1 MKEILEMYKSGLIN
15 DSEAKQKIMKLFYER
30 GEEFMLD
37 MHRQERLG
45 FPEVVYAEGKT
56 TEQVLDIVEKM
67 LSNPLPILISNVPD
81 VQIPAIEAKF
91 SSAGIRKAGRM
102 IAVGAMPEDTS
113 LGTVGVI
120 TAGTS
125 DIPYARECILILEAT
140 GARTLSF
147 FDAGVAGI
155 HRPYLSLNDVKDA
168 EVLIILAGMEG
179 ALPTLIASVTDRPI
193 IAVPTPIGYGIGGG
207 GIGAMISM
215 LQTCSPG
222 VVTVN
227 IGNVIGA
234 SAAAIRILRGIRR
247 ARNDQTPGAHKID

>member
-1 MKEILEMYKSGLIN
+1 MKEILDQYRSGLI
-15 DSEAKQKIMKLFYER
+15 DDAQAKEMIMRIFYER

-45 FPEVVYAEGKT
+45 FPEVVLAEGKS
-56 TEQVLDIVEKM
+56 TEQVLDIVERM
-67 LSNPLPILISNVPD
+67 LKRSSPILISNILETQTSP
-81 VQIPAIEAKF
+81 IEAKF
-91 SSAGIRKAGRM
+91 ASSMVQKAGRM
-102 IAVGAMPEDTS
+102 MAVGPMPAGEK

-125 DIPYARECILILEAT
+125 DIPFARECILIMEAT
-140 GARTLSF
+140 GAKTIAF

-155 HRPYLSLNDVKDA
+155 HRPFLSLNDVKDA

-179 ALPTLIASVTDRPI
+179 ALPTLIASVTDRPV
-193 IAVPTPIGYGIGGG
+193 IAVPTPVGYGIGGG

-215 LQTCSPG
+215 LQTCAPG

-227 IGNVIGA
+227 IGNTIGA
-234 SAAAIRILRGIRR
+234 SAAAIRILRTIRR
-247 ARNDQTPGAHKID
+247 ASNEKNCST

>member
-1 MKEILEMYKSGLIN
+1 MKKILDKYKSGLI
-15 DSEAKQKIMKLFYER
+15 DDAQAKELIMKIFYER

-45 FPEVVYAEGKT
+45 FPEVVFAEGKS
-56 TEQVLDIVEKM
+56 TEQVLDIVERM
-67 LSNPLPILISNVPD
+67 LPVSQPVLISNVSET
-81 VQIPAIEAKF
+81 QTSAIEAKF
-91 SSAGIRKAGRM
+91 SSFPVQKAGRIM
-102 IAVGAMPEDTS
+102 AVGTMPVEKS

-125 DIPYARECILILEAT
+125 DIPFAKECILILEAT
-140 GARTLSF
+140 GAKTLAY

-155 HRPYLSLNDVKDA
+155 HRPFLSLSDVKDA

-179 ALPTLIASVTDRPI
+179 ALPTLIASVTDRPV
-193 IAVPTPIGYGIGGG
+193 IAVPTPVGYGIGGG

-215 LQTCSPG
+215 LQSCSPG

-227 IGNVIGA
+227 ISNTIGA
-234 SAAAIRILRGIRR
+234 SAAAIRILRTIKH
-247 ARNDQTPGAHKID
+247 TLESKISSR

>member
-1 MKEILEMYKSGLIN
+1 MKEILDQYKSGLIN
-15 DSEAKQKIMKLFYER
+15 DAQAKEMIMKIFYER

-45 FPEVVYAEGKT
+45 FPEVVLAEGKSI
-56 TEQVLDIVEKM
+56 EQVLDIVERM
-67 LSNPLPILISNVPD
+67 LSISSPILISNVSET
-81 VQIPAIEAKF
+81 QASSIEIKF
-91 SSAGIRKAGRM
+91 ASYGIQKAGRM
-102 IAVGAMPEDTS
+102 MAVGAMSKDKS

-125 DIPYARECILILEAT
+125 DIPFARECILILEAT
-140 GARTLSF
+140 GAKTLAF

-155 HRPYLSLNDVKDA
+155 HRPYISLNDVKDA

-179 ALPTLIASVTDRPI
+179 ALPTLIASVTDRPV
-193 IAVPTPIGYGIGGG
+193 IAVPTPVGYGIGGG

-215 LQTCSPG
+215 LQTCAPG

-227 IGNVIGA
+227 IGNTIGA
-234 SAAAIRILRGIRR
+234 SAAAIRILRIIRR
-247 ARNDQTPGAHKID
+247 ALNDKNCST

>member
-1 MKEILEMYKSGLIN
+1 MKEILDQYKSGLIN
-15 DSEAKQKIMKLFYER
+15 DAQAKEMIMKVFYER

-45 FPEVVYAEGKT
+45 FPEVVLAEGKT
-56 TEQVLDIVEKM
+56 TEQVLAIVERM
-67 LSNPLPILISNVPD
+67 LSISSPILISNVSET
-81 VQIPAIEAKF
+81 QTSSIEAKF
-91 SSAGIRKAGRM
+91 ASAGIQNAGRM
-102 IAVGAMPEDTS
+102 MAVGAMPEDKS

-125 DIPYARECILILEAT
+125 DIPFARECILVLEAT
-140 GARTLSF
+140 GAKTLAF

-155 HRPYLSLNDVKDA
+155 HRPYISLNDVKDA

-179 ALPTLIASVTDRPI
+179 ALPTLIASVTDRPV
-193 IAVPTPIGYGIGGG
+193 IAVPTPVGYGIGGG

-215 LQTCSPG
+215 LQTCAPG

-227 IGNVIGA
+227 IGNTIGA
-234 SAAAIRILRGIRR
+234 SAAAIRILRIIRR
-247 ARNDQTPGAHKID
+247 ASNDKN